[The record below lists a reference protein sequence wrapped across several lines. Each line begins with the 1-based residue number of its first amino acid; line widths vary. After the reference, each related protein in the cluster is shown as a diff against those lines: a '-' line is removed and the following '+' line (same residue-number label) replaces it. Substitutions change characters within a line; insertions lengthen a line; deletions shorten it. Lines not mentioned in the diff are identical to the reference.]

1 MLSKYVPSGIKVF
14 AETVSYV
21 TTSGLPVSEGGL
33 LNTAHHQEYL
43 QLMDWVCEG
52 GTVEDDSPTTSPT
65 SS

>member
-43 QLMDWVCEG
+43 QLMD
-52 GTVEDDSPTTSPT
+52 
-65 SS
+65 